1 MASCGPHLRLIY
13 IHTPQQVGTT
23 VNMPDRHHVVP
34 ALLLL
39 SGALTPAVPL
49 ASQSPDWPAYGRDRG
64 GERFSPLRGIHRDN
78 VARLAVAWEYST
90 GEAGSSFRQEISLE
104 ATPLVFRGVMYLST
118 PLGRVIALDPETGA
132 ERWVTDLKVK
142 PIGFGDFTT
151 RGVSLWADPRGRPG
165 APCALRVIV
174 ATVDARL
181 HALDAASGR
190 RCAGFA
196 GGGGVDLRN
205 GLRNPPFETEEY
217 EVTSPPAIVGGL
229 IVVGSG
235 VADNNR
241 TDAASGEVRAFD
253 ARTGRLRW
261 SWDPVPQDSS
271 DPAWHTWTSPAAHRT
286 GAANAW
292 SVIAVDSIRGLVF
305 VPTGSAS
312 PDYFGG
318 QRPGENRYANS
329 LVALDA
335 RTGRVVWHFQTVH
348 HDLWDYDNASPPAL
362 TTISRNGRRVPVVL
376 LATKTGQLFIL
387 DRRTGA
393 PVFPVEERPVPAST
407 VAGERAWPTQPFSTL
422 APLSPQALTAEDA
435 WGPTPDDQSAC
446 RARMATL
453 RNQGVFTP
461 PSLEGSLV
469 VPSNIGGAHWGGVA
483 VDPVRQIA
491 VIPVNRIAAAV
502 QLIPRDEYQRRSAEP
517 GYRLAGSQYTDMRG
531 TPYVMR
537 RELLLGPSGAP
548 CSPPPFG
555 ALVAVDLATGARKWE
570 VPLGWFAPDAPPE
583 TRAWGSP
590 NLGGAIVTAGGLV
603 FIAATL
609 DQRLR
614 AFDIETGAEL
624 WSARLPAGGKATPM
638 TFRGRSG
645 TQYVVISAG
654 GDGGRFGKSDRIVAF
669 AVDARR
675 QGGKEAK

>member
-1 MASCGPHLRLIY
+1 MHM
-13 IHTPQQVGTT
+13 T
-23 VNMPDRHHVVP
+23 VP
-34 ALLLL
+34 ALRVSVLLL
-39 SGALTPAVPL
+39 LAGALAQASPL

-64 GERFSPLRGIHRDN
+64 GERFSPLRSIHRGN

-90 GEAGSSFRQEISLE
+90 GEAGPSFRQEVSLE
-104 ATPLVFRGVMYLST
+104 ATPLVFAGVMYLST
-118 PLGRVIALDPETGA
+118 PLGRVIALDPETGT
-132 ERWVTDLKVK
+132 ERWVTDLEVK
-142 PIGFGDFTT
+142 PLGFGDFTT
-151 RGVSLWADPRGRPG
+151 RGVSLWADPRARPG
-165 APCALRVIV
+165 APCALRVII

-181 HALDAASGR
+181 HALDGSTGR

-196 GGGGVDLRN
+196 GGASVDLRS

-217 EVTSPPAIVGGL
+217 EVTSPPAIVSGL

-241 TDAASGEVRAFD
+241 IDAASGEVRAFD

-271 DPAWHTWTSPAAHRT
+271 DPAWRTWTSPAAHRT

-292 SVIAVDSIRGLVF
+292 SVISVDSARGLVF

-318 QRPGENRYANS
+318 GRPGENRYANS

-362 TTISRNGRRVPVVL
+362 TTVMRGGRRVPVVVQ
-376 LATKTGQLFIL
+376 ATKTGQLFVL

-393 PVFPVEERPVPAST
+393 PVFPVEERAVPPST
-407 VAGERAWPTQPFSTL
+407 VAGERAWPTQPFSGI
-422 APLSPQALTAEDA
+422 APLSPHALTADEA
-435 WGPTPDDQSAC
+435 WGPTPADQSAC
-446 RARMATL
+446 RGRMALL
-453 RNQGVFTP
+453 RNEGVFTP
-461 PSLEGSLV
+461 PSLEGTLV
-469 VPSNIGGAHWGGVA
+469 LPSNIGGAHWGGVA

-502 QLIPRDEYQRRSAEP
+502 QLIPRDEYQRRRAEP

-537 RELLLGPSGAP
+537 RELLLGPTGAP

-555 ALVAVDLATGARKWE
+555 ALVAIDLATGARKWE

-590 NLGGAIVTAGGLV
+590 NLGGAIITAGGLV

-614 AFDIETGAEL
+614 AYDIESGAEL

-638 TFRGRSG
+638 TFRGKSG
-645 TQYVVISAG
+645 TQYVVIAAG
-654 GDGGRFGKSDRIVAF
+654 GDGGRFGKSDKIVAF
-669 AVDARR
+669 AVDART
-675 QGGKEAK
+675 QGRNDAK

>member
-1 MASCGPHLRLIY
+1 MTS
-13 IHTPQQVGTT
+13 
-23 VNMPDRHHVVP
+23 RHPVVP
-34 ALLLL
+34 ALLLVL
-39 SGALTPAVPL
+39 GTLALHSPL

-64 GERFSPLRGIHRDN
+64 GERFSPLQDIHRGN
-78 VARLAVAWEYST
+78 VARLSIAWEYST
-90 GEAGSSFRQEISLE
+90 GEASPPFRQEVSLE

-118 PLGRVIALDPETGA
+118 PLGRVIALDPETGT
-132 ERWVTDLKVK
+132 ERWVTNLEVK
-142 PIGFGDFTT
+142 PAGFGDFTT
-151 RGVSLWADPRGRPG
+151 RGVSLWADSRARAG
-165 APCALRVIV
+165 APCLLRVIV

-181 HALDAASGR
+181 HALDASNGR
-190 RCAGFA
+190 RCADFA
-196 GGGGVDLRN
+196 DGGSVNLRN
-205 GLRNPPFETEEY
+205 GLHNPPFETEEY
-217 EVTSPPAIVGGL
+217 EVTSPPAIVNGL

-253 ARTGRLRW
+253 ARSGRLRW
-261 SWDPVPQDSS
+261 SWDPVPRDSG
-271 DPAWHTWTSPAAHRT
+271 DPAWRTWTSPAAHRT

-292 SVIAVDSIRGLVF
+292 SVISVDSLRGLVF
-305 VPTGSAS
+305 VPTSSAS

-318 QRPGENRYANS
+318 ERPGENRYANS

-348 HDLWDYDNASPPAL
+348 HDLWDYDNASPPSL
-362 TTISRNGRRVPVVL
+362 TTITRNGRPLPVVL
-376 LATKTGQLFIL
+376 QATKTGQLFVL

-393 PVFPVEERPVPAST
+393 PVFPVEERAVPPST
-407 VAGERAWPTQPFSTL
+407 VAGERAWPTQPFSAI
-422 APLSPQALTAEDA
+422 APLSPHVLTAEHA
-435 WGPTPDDQSAC
+435 WGPTPADQAAC

-453 RNQGVFTP
+453 RNEGVFTP
-461 PSLEGSLV
+461 PSLEGTLV

-483 VDPVRQIA
+483 VDPGRQIA

-502 QLIPRDEYQRRSAEP
+502 QLIPRDEYQRRRAEP

-645 TQYVVISAG
+645 TQYVVIAAG

-669 AVDARR
+669 AVDPKR
-675 QGGKEAK
+675 Q

>member
-1 MASCGPHLRLIY
+1 MTS
-13 IHTPQQVGTT
+13 
-23 VNMPDRHHVVP
+23 RHPVVP
-34 ALLLL
+34 ALLLVL
-39 SGALTPAVPL
+39 GTLAQHSPL

-64 GERFSPLRGIHRDN
+64 GERFSPLRAIQRGN
-78 VARLAVAWEYST
+78 VRRLAIAWEYST
-90 GEAGSSFRQEISLE
+90 GEAGPPFRQEVSLE

-118 PLGRVIALDPETGA
+118 PLGRVIALDPETGT
-132 ERWVTDLKVK
+132 ERWVTDLEVK
-142 PIGFGDFTT
+142 PLGFGDFTT
-151 RGVSLWADPRGRPG
+151 RGVSLWADPRARAG
-165 APCALRVIV
+165 APCLLRVIV

-181 HALDAASGR
+181 HALDASNGR
-190 RCAGFA
+190 HCADFA
-196 GGGGVDLRN
+196 EGGSVNLRN
-205 GLRNPPFETEEY
+205 GLHNPPFETEEY
-217 EVTSPPAIVGGL
+217 EVTSPPAIVNGL

-261 SWDPVPQDSS
+261 SWDPVPRDSG
-271 DPAWHTWTSPAAHRT
+271 DPAWKSWTSPAAHRT

-292 SVIAVDSIRGLVF
+292 SVISVDSLRGLVF
-305 VPTGSAS
+305 VPTSSAS

-318 QRPGENRYANS
+318 ERPGENRYANS

-348 HDLWDYDNASPPAL
+348 HDLWDYDNASPPSL
-362 TTISRNGRRVPVVL
+362 TTITRNGRRVPVVL
-376 LATKTGQLFIL
+376 QATKTGQLFVL

-393 PVFPVEERPVPAST
+393 PVFPVEERAVPASI
-407 VAGERAWPTQPFSTL
+407 VAGERAWPTQPFSAI
-422 APLSPQALTAEDA
+422 APLSPHVLTAEDA
-435 WGPTPDDQSAC
+435 WGPTPADQAAC

-453 RNQGVFTP
+453 RNEGVFTP
-461 PSLEGSLV
+461 PSLEGTLV

-502 QLIPRDEYQRRSAEP
+502 QLIPRDEYQRRRAEP
-517 GYRLAGSQYTDMRG
+517 GYRLAGSQYADMRG
-531 TPYVMR
+531 TPYVLR

-645 TQYVVISAG
+645 TQYVVIAAG

-669 AVDARR
+669 AVDAKR
-675 QGGKEAK
+675 Q